1 VSILKEVSKKSIEV
15 AKKILFEKT
24 SKKNNLA
31 KVSKKRTRKLI
42 KIKLKRENLVRK
54 FSLISSII
62 IMNKNKTATA
72 PT

>member
-1 VSILKEVSKKSIEV
+1 MLKEVSKKSIEV
-15 AKKILFEKT
+15 AKKFLFEKT

>member
-1 VSILKEVSKKSIEV
+1 MSILKEVSKKSIEV